1 MRVKVSKG
9 KTINTGNYESFRI
22 DVGVEDDFEK
32 ITEGHATLSAIVDD
46 MLATEISKLEEF

>member
-22 DVGVEDDFEK
+22 DDFEK